1 MKLRRGALAW
11 TASPVLAV
19 SVLIAVYGALGGRVH
34 PEPSEAGVAV
44 VASEAAATEAPT
56 PTGTVPPALAVV
68 TAPSPTPTSS
78 PPIATPTATPSPSR
92 VERSGSARVLDRGPA
107 TRPFVALTFDAGSD
121 AGYTAQ
127 ILDVLHAQG
136 VTASFGIT
144 GRWAEQNPE
153 LLRRIVREGH
163 HLINHTYDH
172 DSLTGLSTNAAP
184 MTRTQRW
191 SELDRTADAVRQI
204 AGVDIGPYFRPPYGD
219 YDASVNA
226 DVYARGYDYNVMWTV
241 DSLGWRGIS
250 ADEIV
255 ARCLANAQPGA
266 IYIFHVGSASQDGNA
281 LDRIITGLR
290 RGGYGMGSVPQLL
303 GS

>member
-1 MKLRRGALAW
+1 MDGLARPGGLSADRGVRRPWREGA
-11 TASPVLAV
+11 PR
-19 SVLIAVYGALGGRVH
+19 ALGGWRGRCC
-34 PEPSEAGVAV
+34 ERGGRDRGADADGDRS
-44 VASEAAATEAPT
+44 ASARGGDSAIANAHQFAADRD
-56 PTGTVPPALAVV
+56 
-68 TAPSPTPTSS
+68 SDRD
-78 PPIATPTATPSPSR
+78 TATPSPSR

-281 LDRIITGLR
+281 LDRIIAGLR
-290 RGGYGMGSVPQLL
+290 RSGYGMGSVPQLL